1 MGYKTTLVP
10 KNKHSKS
17 FLQVIYVWSNMRGNF
32 HFCVNCL
39 FKCVALKHLIDEV
52 LVLCVLV
59 VPFVFFPWINVEH
72 DLCFKRT
79 SKSALN
85 VLNSKHAF
93 IMVFKGQMLGM
104 KIRNKPCSTLGGCG
118 ASYKSELVVYCKE
131 H

>member
-1 MGYKTTLVP
+1 MCGIKAFDRWSAGTLC
-10 KNKHSKS
+10 SCGS
-17 FLQVIYVWSNMRGNF
+17 I
-32 HFCVNCL
+32 C
-39 FKCVALKHLIDEV
+39 
-52 LVLCVLV
+52 
-59 VPFVFFPWINVEH
+59 FFPWVNVEH

-85 VLNSKHAF
+85 VLNSKHVL

-104 KIRNKPCSTLGGCG
+104 KIRNKPSSTLGGCG